1 MSQVLFAL
9 CMYVFCSA
17 FDTGLNIFSSFMS
30 TQKPY
35 LELDL
40 ILQKESTENSF
51 PLENQAST
59 VAIKSDGY

>member
-1 MSQVLFAL
+1 
-9 CMYVFCSA
+9 
-17 FDTGLNIFSSFMS
+17 MS